1 MEKDDVEL
9 IQRVLSGDET
19 AFSIL
24 VKRYQKG
31 VHALAWRK
39 VKDFHIAEEIT
50 QDTFL
55 QAHKKLASLK
65 NPSQFPGWLY
75 VIADRLCRSWFR
87 KQRLKNIQSLETTRE
102 ETLEKIAHSSYICE
116 QRESA
121 AVERRREIVQKLMA
135 KLPESERTVMVLYYL
150 GEMNCKEISKFLG
163 VSPHTVKSRLRRA
176 RERLKN
182 EEHILHETFGSIPLH
197 PNLTENI
204 MRNIDPVKQTPSSG
218 AKPLL
223 PFPALGASVILVI
236 LLMGASHQY
245 IARSQQPYSLN
256 AQSEPTIEII
266 DAPIVLNSQS
276 KRDLQ
281 NRVGNETTHG
291 KNSNGGLSEVATPE
305 QSDKNIEMCTQ
316 NLLAIGKAIEAYL
329 EVNGDYPEWLSDL
342 HHPRYLPEP
351 DVLICPSDRL
361 GGKAAVPR
369 NIDPKMPVS
378 YGYQFHSQ
386 YRERIQEN
394 RTMYGDGVPLVRC
407 RHHSNQNFR
416 CLNLSYSYK
425 ISQSWSIWE
434 AVPEQL
440 YDSSEEAIAAMEIG
454 LQQQP
459 GNERLCDYVYPAL
472 ARLYIEIGR
481 EDRVD
486 GVIDL
491 FKASINTD
499 YPRYY
504 LTLAKLLEMTDRDEE
519 RLQVFKALA
528 EQDPN
533 DLTVHQKLAE
543 IYQKLGDAE
552 LAKKHRLKA
561 KPVTESIQSDI
572 VPDITQWNLPEKA
585 KARFGK
591 GRVRELTYF
600 PDGTRLAVWSTIG
613 IWIYDVRTGAEIELF
628 ARDAAEAIGMA
639 LSPDG
644 QTFAFTGGDEN
655 IYLWDLQMKRQKN
668 VFTGHTSFVSSLAFS
683 PTGEILASGGYDAT
697 VRLWDVRT
705 GELLRTLVG
714 HTDGVMSVVYSPDG
728 KTLASVSNFVEVED
742 NMVCLWN
749 VQTGQLL
756 QTITELPSKVYPV
769 AYSPDSLT
777 LVSGSRSRDS
787 KIRFWD
793 VQTGELIKTIPT
805 DMASV
810 TSVVYSPDGRTLASG
825 SRGNK
830 NIYLWDVDTGK
841 LLKTL
846 IGHTD
851 QVGSLVYAPDGKML
865 ASKSEDGTVRFWD
878 PHTGELLKTISGY
891 TFFARSVAFSPDG
904 GTLVSSEGA
913 DKTIVLRDVQT
924 GKTLKTL
931 VDRTDSAGSV
941 KYSPDRWWLRS
952 TGSHSVKYSP
962 DGKIIASGSWD
973 GPIRLWDVQ
982 TGRLLRTLIG
992 HKEGAPSI
1000 AYSPDGT
1007 VLISGSWDNT
1017 IRFWDLHTGE
1027 LMRTLTGN
1035 TTDVEPRQ
1043 GVRSISLSRDGQ
1055 TLAAATDENVI
1066 RLWDAHTGDIKATL
1080 TGHTDAGAAVAFSPN
1095 KSLLASG
1102 GHDHTIRMWNTT
1114 TGELLLTFPE
1124 QPNYV
1129 MSIAFS
1135 PDGQRIASGGWR
1147 EIYISDLA
1155 TGKYIATFTGHGEWV
1170 RSVAF
1175 SPDGKM
1181 LASGSDDGTVLL
1193 WDMTQIQPQND

>member
-9 IQRVLSGDET
+9 IHNVLSGDEN
-19 AFSIL
+19 AFSAL
-24 VKRYQKG
+24 VKKYQKG
-31 VHALAWRK
+31 VHALVWRK

-50 QDTFL
+50 QDAFL

-87 KQRLKNIQSLETTRE
+87 KKQLKNIQSIETTRE
-102 ETLEKIAHSSYICE
+102 ETLEKTAYANYLCE
-116 QRESA
+116 QREET
-121 AVERRREIVQKLMA
+121 AVECQREIVQRLMA

-182 EEHILHETFGSIPLH
+182 EEHILHESLGSIPLH
-197 PNLTENI
+197 PNFTESI
-204 MRNIDPVKQTPSSG
+204 MRNIDRVKQTSPSG
-218 AKPLL
+218 GNPLL
-223 PFPALGASVILVI
+223 PFAVLGSSVILVI
-236 LLMGASHQY
+236 LLMGASNQL
-245 IARSQQPYSLN
+245 ITNFQQPYSLD
-256 AQSEPTIEII
+256 AASEPTIEIV
-266 DAPIVLNSQS
+266 DAPVVLNIQS
-276 KRDLQ
+276 KPDLQ
-281 NRVGNETTHG
+281 NRIGNDTNPG
-291 KNSNGGLSEVATPE
+291 DNSNNGLST
-305 QSDKNIEMCTQ
+305 
-316 NLLAIGKAIEAYL
+316 G
-329 EVNGDYPEWLSDL
+329 
-342 HHPRYLPEP
+342 
-351 DVLICPSDRL
+351 
-361 GGKAAVPR
+361 
-369 NIDPKMPVS
+369 
-378 YGYQFHSQ
+378 
-386 YRERIQEN
+386 
-394 RTMYGDGVPLVRC
+394 
-407 RHHSNQNFR
+407 
-416 CLNLSYSYK
+416 
-425 ISQSWSIWE
+425 
-434 AVPEQL
+434 
-440 YDSSEEAIAAMEIG
+440 
-454 LQQQP
+454 
-459 GNERLCDYVYPAL
+459 
-472 ARLYIEIGR
+472 
-481 EDRVD
+481 
-486 GVIDL
+486 
-491 FKASINTD
+491 
-499 YPRYY
+499 
-504 LTLAKLLEMTDRDEE
+504 
-519 RLQVFKALA
+519 
-528 EQDPN
+528 
-533 DLTVHQKLAE
+533 
-543 IYQKLGDAE
+543 
-552 LAKKHRLKA
+552 
-561 KPVTESIQSDI
+561 TESMQNDI
-572 VPDITQWNLPEKA
+572 VQDVTRWNLPEKA

-628 ARDAAEAIGMA
+628 AKDVGEGDAMGMA

-644 QTFAFTGGDEN
+644 QTFAFTRDKN
-655 IYLWDLQMKRQKN
+655 IHLWDSQMKRQKN
-668 VFTGHTSFVSSLAFS
+668 VFTGHTSYPSSLAFS

-705 GELLRTLVG
+705 GELVRTLVG
-714 HTDGVMSVVYSPDG
+714 HTDEVMSVVYSPDG
-728 KTLASVSNFVEVED
+728 KTLASVSAFFMDVED
-742 NMVCLWN
+742 NMNMVCLWN

-756 QTITELPSKVYPV
+756 QTITEHPGKIYPV

-793 VQTGELIKTIPT
+793 VGTGELIKTIPT

-810 TSVVYSPDGRTLASG
+810 TFVVYSPDGRTLASG

-830 NIYLWDVDTGK
+830 NIYFWDADTGE

-851 QVGSLVYAPDGKML
+851 QVRSLVYAPDGKML
-865 ASKSEDGTVRFWD
+865 ASESEDGTVRFWD
-878 PHTGELLKTISGY
+878 THTGELLKTISGY
-891 TFFARSVAFSPDG
+891 GLRARSVTFSPDG

-913 DKTIVLRDVQT
+913 GKTIVLRDVQT

-931 VDRTDSAGSV
+931 VGHTDSAC
-941 KYSPDRWWLRS
+941 
-952 TGSHSVKYSP
+952 SVKYSP

-982 TGRLLRTLIG
+982 TGSLLRTLIG

-1035 TTDVEPRQ
+1035 TTDVEARQ
-1043 GVRSISLSRDGQ
+1043 GVRSISLSRDGR
-1055 TLAAATDENVI
+1055 TLAAATDEKVI
-1066 RLWDAHTGDIKATL
+1066 RLWDAHTGDVKATL
-1080 TGHTDAGAAVAFSPN
+1080 TGHTDSGAVVAFSPN

-1102 GHDHTIRMWNTT
+1102 SEDSTLQLWNTT

-1124 QPNYV
+1124 QRNSI

-1135 PDGQRIASGGWR
+1135 PDGQRIASGSWK
-1147 EIYISDLA
+1147 EVYISDLA
-1155 TGKYIATFTGHGEWV
+1155 TGKSIATLTGHGEWV

-1175 SPDGKM
+1175 SPDGEI
-1181 LASGSDDGTVLL
+1181 LASGSDDGTVTL
-1193 WDMTQIQPQND
+1193 WDLTQIQLQND